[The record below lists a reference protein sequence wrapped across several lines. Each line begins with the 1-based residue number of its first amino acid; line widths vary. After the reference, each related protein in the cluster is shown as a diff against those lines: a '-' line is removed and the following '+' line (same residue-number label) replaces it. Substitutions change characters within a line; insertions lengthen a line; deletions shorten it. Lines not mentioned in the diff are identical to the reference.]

1 MSVNTPL
8 EDILK
13 DESSDKEVKSVRGKV
28 VGKVDNYTFA
38 LADGTGRVHVSLINR
53 TRALLAQFV
62 VGAMLRLFNV
72 QSTKGECVCVCVC
85 VCVKER
91 EKIYFSIFSGS
102 LYLTSK
108 SRVLDLKNPSE
119 EIKKL
124 ECEKE
129 DFFDFMT
136 LVFFYYF

>member
-85 VCVKER
+85 VCVFVCVCVCVCQRKR
-91 EKIYFSIFSGS
+91 ENIFLYFFRIS
-102 LYLTSK
+102 L
-108 SRVLDLKNPSE
+108 PH
-119 EIKKL
+119 
-124 ECEKE
+124 
-129 DFFDFMT
+129 
-136 LVFFYYF
+136 